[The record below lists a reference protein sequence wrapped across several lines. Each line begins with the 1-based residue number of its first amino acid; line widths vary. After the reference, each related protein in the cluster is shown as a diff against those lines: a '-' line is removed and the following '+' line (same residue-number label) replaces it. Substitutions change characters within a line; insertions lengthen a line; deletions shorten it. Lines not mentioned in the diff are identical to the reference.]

1 MMVTFSPNS
10 NEGIPGSHHKAQGTE
25 NRIEHQE
32 SNKIIPKQYQP
43 KQLKTFDSALLE
55 EFNQKYNTLFFQQL
69 EKVITTN
76 TIKLKLTEC
85 MLASIITQRD
95 W

>member
-1 MMVTFSPNS
+1 MVTFTQNK
-10 NEGIPGSHHKAQGTE
+10 GIPGPHHKAQGTE
-25 NRIEHQE
+25 NRIEHQQ
-32 SNKIIPKQYQP
+32 SIQGNKIIPKQYQP

-55 EFNQKYNTLFFQQL
+55 EFNQKYNTLFFV